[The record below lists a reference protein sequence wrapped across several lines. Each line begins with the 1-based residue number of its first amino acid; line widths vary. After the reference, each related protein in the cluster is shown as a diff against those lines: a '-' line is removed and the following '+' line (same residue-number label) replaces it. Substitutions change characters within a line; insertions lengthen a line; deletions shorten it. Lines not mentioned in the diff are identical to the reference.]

1 MRDLFCRTCF
11 CIYFFPTIYISIS
24 TCQYWY
30 ALLISTTY
38 SQFILNDFG
47 IILMIL
53 WRLLSS
59 SSAGAESSPPD
70 AAAAV
75 VGAAVVVAGTA
86 EATEAEADGGGLLPP
101 PLAVPDGLVLFFSV
115 ITGRKIGSPMGVQ
128 RIWYRLSQKNWWS
141 ILQLRS
147 YRRKVEV
154 NWRRRWLRIEL
165 GELTVYFLS
174 LM

>member
-1 MRDLFCRTCF
+1 
-11 CIYFFPTIYISIS
+11 
-24 TCQYWY
+24 
-30 ALLISTTY
+30 
-38 SQFILNDFG
+38 
-47 IILMIL
+47 
-53 WRLLSS
+53 
-59 SSAGAESSPPD
+59 
-70 AAAAV
+70 
-75 VGAAVVVAGTA
+75 
-86 EATEAEADGGGLLPP
+86 
-101 PLAVPDGLVLFFSV
+101 LVLLFSV

-128 RIWYRLSQKNWWS
+128 RIWYRLSQKNRWS